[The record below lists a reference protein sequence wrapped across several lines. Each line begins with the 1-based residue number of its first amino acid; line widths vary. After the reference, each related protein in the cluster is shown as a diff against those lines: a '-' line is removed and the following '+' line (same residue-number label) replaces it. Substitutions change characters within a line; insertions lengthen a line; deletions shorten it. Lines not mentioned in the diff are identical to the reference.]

1 MDDQMCPRCKTTKYR
16 NPSLKLMV
24 NVCGHT
30 ICDNCVELLFVRGA
44 GTCPEC
50 KTPLRRNQFRVQ
62 IFEDSVIEKEVDIR
76 RRVMKDF
83 NKQESDFSTL
93 REYNDYLEDIEHIV
107 YNLTNGVDV
116 EDTRKKIENYRR
128 ENKELITR
136 NRQIKSHDMMYLD
149 ALLEEEQ
156 QITEERKQEYQFMEK
171 QTLNQ
176 KKKNKEALLD
186 ELIYSDR
193 PADQVIASHVSNQ
206 QNQDAPIYKAR
217 PKAKKKAIETSSG
230 ARLGVGYQDNF
241 LPIPKVEEIP
251 YEYMEVEVY
260 TFGPEAPSSLEKL
273 TSDGYVRHIRPA
285 SPSGVGGGYKEHMA
299 CQRAVEEAFSGLFF
313 FPFRL
318 KNVDPLGIET
328 S

>member
-1 MDDQMCPRCKTTKYR
+1 MDEQMCPRCKTTKYR

-30 ICDNCVELLFVRGA
+30 LCDNCVELLFVRGA

-62 IFEDSVIEKEVDIR
+62 LFEDSIIEKEVDIR

-83 NKQESDFSTL
+83 NKQEGDFQTL

-107 YNLTNGVDV
+107 YNLTNGVDM
-116 EDTRKKIENYRR
+116 EATRKKIENYRR
-128 ENKELITR
+128 ENKELITK
-136 NRQIKSHDMMYLD
+136 NRQMKSHDMMYLD

-156 QITEERKQEYQFMEK
+156 QIKEERKQEYKFLEK
-171 QTLNQ
+171 QSLNQ
-176 KKKNKEALLD
+176 KKRNKEALLD

-193 PADQVIASHVSNQ
+193 PADQVIASHVSIQ
-206 QNQDAPIYKAR
+206 QNQEAPTYKA
-217 PKAKKKAIETSSG
+217 PPKKAIEVSSG
-230 ARLGVGYQDNF
+230 ARLGVGFQDNF
-241 LPIPKVEEIP
+241 LPIPKIEEIP

-260 TFGPEAPSSLEKL
+260 TFGPEAPSTQEEL
-273 TSDGYVRHIRPA
+273 TSNGYVRHIRSA

-313 FPFRL
+313 FPFRHN
-318 KNVDPLGIET
+318 KHIDPLGIET